1 MSNNV
6 MVTLSY
12 QSQRVVSNTN
22 FSFTVGSSHTIVF
35 TFYMQF
41 YFFFYFC
48 QFIGVGKICLLFTPL
63 LHDISPATTTRFAPG
78 DSKYGSEIRRYSS
91 SYQRFISGH
100 RDNSECANW

>member
-22 FSFTVGSSHTIVF
+22 FSFTVGASHTIIF

-41 YFFFYFC
+41 YFFF
-48 QFIGVGKICLLFTPL
+48 IILLSV
-63 LHDISPATTTRFAPG
+63 HWG
-78 DSKYGSEIRRYSS
+78 
-91 SYQRFISGH
+91 
-100 RDNSECANW
+100 W